1 MADTSQIS
9 FYKSPNTLK
18 IKTLKNPSKTCHK
31 LLTKTFLFLTN
42 NLSSRQIFDELNLT
56 TELMLTIP
64 TLGYA
69 LKMLTELM
77 ASFLEQESI
86 KQLYKGR
93 LVGAVL
99 TGYLSLRRLVVQ
111 RTRLI
116 DETQEKLLELL
127 EEMTTGDVSP

>member
-1 MADTSQIS
+1 MCLL
-9 FYKSPNTLK
+9 FYS
-18 IKTLKNPSKTCHK
+18 
-31 LLTKTFLFLTN
+31 
-42 NLSSRQIFDELNLT
+42 
-56 TELMLTIP
+56 
-64 TLGYA
+64 GYA

-77 ASFLEQESI
+77 ASFLEQDSI

-99 TGYLSLRRLVVQ
+99 NGYLSLRRLVVQ

-127 EEMTTGDVSP
+127 EEMTTGRF

>member
-1 MADTSQIS
+1 MRARYHFTRVQV
-9 FYKSPNTLK
+9 T
-18 IKTLKNPSKTCHK
+18 KTPKNPSKTFHK
-31 LLTKTFLFLTN
+31 LLTKTFLFITN
-42 NLSSRQIFDELNLT
+42 NSSSRQIFDELNLT

>member
-1 MADTSQIS
+1 MRDRYHCTRVQV
-9 FYKSPNTLK
+9 T
-18 IKTLKNPSKTCHK
+18 KTLKNPSKTFHK